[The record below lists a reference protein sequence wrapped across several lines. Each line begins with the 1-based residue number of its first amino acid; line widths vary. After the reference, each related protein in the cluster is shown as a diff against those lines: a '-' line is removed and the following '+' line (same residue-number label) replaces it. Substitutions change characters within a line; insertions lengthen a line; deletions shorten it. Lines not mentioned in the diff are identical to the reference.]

1 MNYFKPPY
9 ILHGQTKNKSIPK
22 KKQNK
27 TKTRTNSQEQAI
39 LRKKKYFMAGTTQNF
54 LSANRPIRYFWWEE
68 SPIDQFKM
76 SAVWPSITEGF
87 PTTHSNYP
95 QIIMI
100 QIPCKHLP
108 AVSLTLSTYHIREN
122 CPHLIL
128 KISKLLKNL
137 PLIMIAEFKT

>member
-1 MNYFKPPY
+1 MAKLKIKAF
-9 ILHGQTKNKSIPK
+9 
-22 KKQNK
+22 QNK
-27 TKTRTNSQEQAI
+27 TKQNKNPNKFTRTGHI
-39 LRKKKYFMAGTTQNF
+39 KKKKYFMAGTTQNF

-68 SPIDQFKM
+68 SLIDQFKM